1 MFVFEKANHNFRK
14 PILTFGFIFLS
25 MITLFLSDPESYAF
39 TPNKEF
45 GFNLLYSFFFNSSFT
60 EWLTNAIY
68 LYMFADNIEDVVGH
82 FYFFVLFLFFG
93 ILANLTYFFFH
104 MYSNIPV
111 VGTSAVVSGMLG
123 MYYVF
128 FPNVKSMMVF
138 ERISFRDVPI
148 FISLSVWIFIQSY
161 FYVVELNH
169 QVRSVYGGQVVA
181 FLSGVT
187 IAQIFIHY
195 QFLDRLENNLRL
207 STFRNKTVL
216 CPSCNKPIPAKK
228 YGRFHCSSC
237 NTKFFFDRNGKKFL

>member
-25 MITLFLSDPESYAF
+25 MLTLFFNDPKSYAF
-39 TPNKEF
+39 TPNQEI
-45 GFNLLYSFFFNSSFT
+45 GFNLVFSFFFNSSFT

-68 LYMFADNIEDVVGH
+68 LYMFADNIEDVIGQ
-82 FYFFVLFLFFG
+82 FYFFILFLFFG
-93 ILANLTYFFFH
+93 ILTNLTYFLFH
-104 MYSNIPV
+104 IHSNIPV
-111 VGTSAVVSGMLG
+111 VGTSGVVSGILG

-148 FISLSVWIFIQSY
+148 FISLSVWILIQSC
-161 FYVVELNH
+161 FYVIELDN

-181 FLSGVT
+181 FLTGAT
-187 IAQIFIHY
+187 LAQIFVRYRFI
-195 QFLDRLENNLRL
+195 DRLENNLRM

-237 NTKFFFDRNGKKFL
+237 NTKFTFDRTGKKFL